1 MLETSRGAREMSEL
15 SVGDGFKFGCGFM
28 LAMLIAWIAMA
39 IIGGILTAIFGGT
52 LAALLE
58 RFVSVLPTITNLI

>member
-1 MLETSRGAREMSEL
+1 MGEL

-28 LAMLIAWIAMA
+28 LAVLIAWVAMA
-39 IIGGILTAIFGGT
+39 IVGGILTAIFGGT

-58 RFVSVLPTITNLI
+58 RFVSVLPTISNLV